1 MSLTIKSQEECK
13 TMSALHESKLEVR
26 TAPGTAVKAGLKKSL
41 GILEA
46 IAMVIGMTIG
56 SGIFFKP
63 SIVYQNAGSF
73 QMGIAAWIVGG
84 IITMAA
90 GLTVAEIASAIPKTG
105 GLYVYLKELYGEKW
119 AFLLGWVQTCI
130 YVPGSTAA
138 LAVIFATQA
147 TYFIPMSPSAQKGL
161 AIFMIFTIVV
171 INCISAKFGGIVQT
185 VSTVG
190 KLIPIF
196 IIIGC
201 GFYFGK
207 NPAFAPPVAVIH
219 GAGFGAA
226 LLGTLWAYDGWISVS
241 NMAGEFKNPKRDLPR
256 AIILGLSVVISSYV
270 LINIAV
276 IKVLPIEAIIAS
288 PKAASDAAVLLFGDF
303 GATLISAGI
312 LVSIY
317 GALNGYLMA
326 GSRIP
331 YAMATEGTMPMSR
344 HFSKVNASQS
354 PYFALIFEFALAC
367 LYALSG
373 SFNTLTDL
381 VVFVL
386 WIFFVM
392 AIAGVFILRRRT
404 DLQASYKVPFFPFI
418 PLIGIIGGVY
428 ILASTIMTSPVN
440 SFVGIGI
447 TLLGLPVY
455 FLTKTHKSA

>member
-1 MSLTIKSQEECK
+1 
-13 TMSALHESKLEVR
+13 MSALRKTQVETHGEASTASK
-26 TAPGTAVKAGLKKSL
+26 TGLKKSL
-41 GILEA
+41 GVFSA

-105 GLYVYLKELYGEKW
+105 GLFAYLKELYGEKW
-119 AFLLGWVQTCI
+119 AFLLGWVQTII
-130 YVPGSTAA
+130 YVPGSSAA
-138 LAVIFATQA
+138 LAVVMATQA
-147 TYFIPMSPSAQKGL
+147 TYFVPMSLEMQKGF
-161 AIFMIFTIVV
+161 AILMIFTIVV
-171 INCISAKFGGIVQT
+171 INCISAKFGGIVQSF
-185 VSTVG
+185 STVG

-201 GFYFGK
+201 GLFFGK
-207 NPAFAPPVAVIH
+207 NPAFAPPVAMIH

-226 LLGTLWAYDGWISVS
+226 ILGTLWAYDGWISVG
-241 NMAGEFKNPKRDLPR
+241 NMAGEFKHPERDLPR
-256 AIILGLSVVISSYV
+256 SIIIGLSVVIVTYV

-288 PKAASDAAVLLFGDF
+288 PKAASDAAVLLFGNF

-326 GSRIP
+326 GSRVP
-331 YAMATEGTMPMSR
+331 YAMGVDGILPLSR
-344 HFSKVNASQS
+344 YFTKVNKAQS
-354 PYFALIFEFALAC
+354 PYFALVFEFALAC
-367 LYALSG
+367 VYALSG

-392 AIAGVFILRRRT
+392 AVAGVFILRKRT
-404 DLQASYKVPFFPFI
+404 DLKASYKVPLYPFI
-418 PLIGIIGGVY
+418 PLIGIIGGMY
-428 ILASTIMTSPVN
+428 IIINTVMTNPLN
-440 SFVGIGI
+440 SLVGIGI
-447 TLLGLPVY
+447 TLVGLPVY
-455 FLTKTHKSA
+455 YFVRKQKAAGL